1 MPILKDGKRL
11 ARLKVSIGRNHVNPR
26 PLKPIQVARYMQE
39 MKDDLGEKSNKIVS
53 ERLEVGP
60 QLIGDFLSLLQR
72 PSEKYDSVWGWGSS
86 NPPVKI
92 GWSMCRR
99 LGAFYTEGVIS
110 AEDYDKLVSG
120 LLTGKISTTWAE
132 EILYLKKRNA
142 DKSFDECCTEIAN
155 LVPDIVES
163 FLVIF
168 DLEEQLYSKIS
179 EFSKKQG
186 KSVDSI
192 IEDSL
197 AEFFPNE
204 GELEGVLVKDEEIL
218 KVALSKEGRKRLGE
232 LCKENKVDLE
242 EIIGKLLEKKFGD
255 EK

>member
-1 MPILKDGKRL
+1 MPIIKDGKRL
-11 ARLKVSIGRNHVNPR
+11 ARLKASIGRNHVEPR

-39 MKDDLGEKSNKIVS
+39 MKDDLGEKTDKVIA
-53 ERLEVGP
+53 ERLEVSP
-60 QLIGDFLSLLQR
+60 QQIKDFLSLLKR

-99 LGAFYTEGVIS
+99 LGAFYAEGVIL
-110 AEDYDKLVSG
+110 AEEYDKLVSG
-120 LLTGKISTTWAE
+120 LLKGELSTTWAE

-163 FLVIF
+163 FVVIF
-168 DLEEQLYSKIS
+168 DLDEELYSKIS
-179 EFSKKQG
+179 EFSEKQG
-186 KSVDSI
+186 KSVDNV

-204 GELEGVLVKDEEIL
+204 GELEGVLVKDKEIL

-232 LCKENKVDLE
+232 LCKANKVDLE

-255 EK
+255 DK